1 MNHKDPPST
10 EDFAFRPSFQLE
22 QTLNGS
28 IVPDAIFFFLAWS
41 LDFILLQR
49 QIK

>member
-28 IVPDAIFFFLAWS
+28 IVPDAIFFFWLGH
-41 LDFILLQR
+41 
-49 QIK
+49 